1 MTRAM
6 KQAFAQDETDFG
18 GGEQVDIW
26 EQLISFKNNRC
37 KGRLVVGCTCEE
49 NRMPFLD
56 RKHRLCIGYV
66 NNNSSTSRI
75 GT

>member
-1 MTRAM
+1 MTRAI

-18 GGEQVDIW
+18 GGEQVNIW

-37 KGRLVVGCTCEE
+37 KGRLVVECTCEE

-56 RKHRLCIGYV
+56 RKYRLCIGYV
-66 NNNSSTSRI
+66 NNNSYTSRI